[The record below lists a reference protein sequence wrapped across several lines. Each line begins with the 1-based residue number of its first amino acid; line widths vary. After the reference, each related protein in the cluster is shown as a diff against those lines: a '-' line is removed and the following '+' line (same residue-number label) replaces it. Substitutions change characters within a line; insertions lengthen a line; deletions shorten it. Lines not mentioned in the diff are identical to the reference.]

1 MDPQNPQTGGVPV
14 QAQARVQRIMKKT
27 KMVRKFPKKVSK
39 QKAVYAL
46 VALLVVLVGVGT
58 GWLLSGSAKSSG
70 TESTRGAQTD
80 VKEAGIA
87 DEATFR
93 DSAEGT
99 LEEGGVDG
107 EGTHHLVRNGGS
119 RNVYLTST
127 VIDLQGFEGKEVKVW
142 GETIAAQ
149 KAGWLMDVGKI
160 KVIE

>member
-27 KMVRKFPKKVSK
+27 KMVREFPKKVSK

-58 GWLLSGSAKSSG
+58 GWVLSGSTKSSG